1 MRSRAKTLLQRART
15 FVRPSRRGSSGAR
28 LEDTV
33 RLRYAQSTRSSR
45 ESVPFAVRIRL
56 LEIKRKAG
64 GRARGRWRGPPA
76 VQDVV
81 APIRD
86 RRLDGEVVAVVDR
99 AHHGAGCPDALDDLS
114 AA

>member
-1 MRSRAKTLLQRART
+1 
-15 FVRPSRRGSSGAR
+15 
-28 LEDTV
+28 
-33 RLRYAQSTRSSR
+33 
-45 ESVPFAVRIRL
+45 
-56 LEIKRKAG
+56 
-64 GRARGRWRGPPA
+64 

-99 AHHGAGCPDALDDLS
+99 ADHGAGCPDALDDLS